1 MVENKVVLLIEILLD
16 KHEEIGTRHDAA
28 MDLGYYDNPLAF
40 EALLKIAT
48 TPDEGEEFLVDAC
61 GESIAQISLI
71 RNLFEPKYLEQMKPA
86 ARHGAISVIA
96 ANKPE
101 WLKNKI

>member
-1 MVENKVVLLIEILLD
+1 M
-16 KHEEIGTRHDAA
+16 R
-28 MDLGYYDNPLAF
+28 
-40 EALLKIAT
+40 
-48 TPDEGEEFLVDAC
+48 EEFLVDAC